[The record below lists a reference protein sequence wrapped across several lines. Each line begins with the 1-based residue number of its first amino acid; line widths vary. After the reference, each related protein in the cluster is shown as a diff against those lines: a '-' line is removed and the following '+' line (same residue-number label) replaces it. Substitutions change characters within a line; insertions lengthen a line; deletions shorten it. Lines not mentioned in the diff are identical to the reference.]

1 MAWLRGW
8 MRFFIRQGK
17 ERMHPNTTSRIQGT
31 PASHR
36 ELAQRKLWSYSRS
49 PIRVAKKT
57 RVRPSP
63 VVVS

>member
-36 ELAQRKLWSYSRS
+36 ELAQRKL
-49 PIRVAKKT
+49 
-57 RVRPSP
+57 
-63 VVVS
+63 